1 MRGPGCGSVGPASLV
16 SAFASCVHAAK
27 ACGIDHG
34 ADSLYLVGSF
44 GMRCTLLQPAP
55 WWSRGGERER
65 YKQGKDGHEDQGLE
79 ALHERDSIDGFP
91 AHIPQGE
98 GAGASSRGMGT
109 LVALQEKRKGLSQV
123 LPCRQ

>member
-1 MRGPGCGSVGPASLV
+1 MWFAGEAEAVARGARGAVHHAGDQLRNVELAGGSRRSRGDAIGRGAV
-16 SAFASCVHAAK
+16 AF
-27 ACGIDHG
+27 G
-34 ADSLYLVGSF
+34 
-44 GMRCTLLQPAP
+44 
-55 WWSRGGERER
+55 GGERER